1 MFFQTASFFLQSSS
15 ASSSELET
23 QKQLLEAKSQQFQ
36 ALSGRI
42 DVLAGSMAGHGT
54 RNDALD
60 EKSKAAEGE
69 PACHFFL
76 MFFWYIPTHHSNRLS
91 SNHPHRHAET
101 GTPKSA
107 ICVVYVTG
115 RRP

>member
-23 QKQLLEAKSQQFQ
+23 QKQLLEAKTQQFQ

-69 PACHFFL
+69 PACHL
-76 MFFWYIPTHHSNRLS
+76 LVFFWCFF
-91 SNHPHRHAET
+91 
-101 GTPKSA
+101 GTFRSTIRTA
-107 ICVVYVTG
+107 
-115 RRP
+115 